1 MCIPLPRKRESQ
13 WNYMK
18 QGVLGEQ
25 SQPKAWAVAQV
36 NSQKRIRQKMNRI
49 TMAIVLGLAA
59 LTTPTFM
66 PKANAQTVYSYRAY
80 DYDYVRTNYA
90 KWSSYDIY
98 VSGWGNTKTKTEYFS
113 DSIGRRWNLVET
125 TYDIVPG
132 YTYSSTYYVN
142 TELRY
147 YRLCGDTYYSR
158 TTGCWYYRCKCGRTF
173 VYDPLWVGALVPKHS
188 TEKYYASATLPMY
201 NLPQYNYPIYIT
213 TNPVITQPTKREWHH
228 HNHRYA
234 TAA

>member
-1 MCIPLPRKRESQ
+1 MRNPALAI
-13 WNYMK
+13 
-18 QGVLGEQ
+18 
-25 SQPKAWAVAQV
+25 
-36 NSQKRIRQKMNRI
+36 I
-49 TMAIVLGLAA
+49 MAFTGLAMM
-59 LTTPTFM
+59 TPTDA
-66 PKANAQTVYSYRAY
+66 KAQTVYSYRAY
-80 DYDYVRTNYA
+80 DYDYVRTNYT

-113 DSIGRRWNLVET
+113 DSVGRRWNLVET

-147 YRLCGDTYYSR
+147 YRLCGDTYYSS

-173 VYDPLWVGALVPKHS
+173 VYDPLWVSAIVPNHG
-188 TEKYYASATLPMY
+188 TEKYYASATLPTY
-201 NLPQYNYPIYIT
+201 DLFINLT
-213 TNPVITQPTKREWHH
+213 SNPVFTKLPAMREWHH
-228 HNHRYA
+228 HSTRYA